1 MKVMKVMKNVID
13 FYLSIYSQISM
24 HVFFFIIIFLQ
35 VCKGGG
41 GCGSIQVC
49 MGGEGSVM
57 KVMKVMKKVFLNIVG
72 DVVNNYGENGT
83 RTRS

>member
-1 MKVMKVMKNVID
+1 MSLIFICQFTHKFLCM
-13 FYLSIYSQISM
+13 
-24 HVFFFIIIFLQ
+24 FFFIIIIFLQ
-35 VCKGGG
+35 VCKGEG

-49 MGGEGSVM
+49 MGGGGSVM